1 MYEHDTIAAIATP
14 PGHGGIAI
22 IRVSGGRAEA
32 IAQSVFLPAQPW
44 EQLHSHHLYFGQVR
58 EPRTSQTLDQAM
70 LTLMRAPHSYTGEDT
85 AEIHCHG
92 GSFVSHRILETLL
105 AHGARLALPGEF
117 TKRAFLNG
125 RLDLSQA
132 EAVLDLIQAKSGRGL
147 TLAWEQLSGKLS
159 EQCTTLREQLIG
171 LTAHVEAFIDF
182 PEEDVPERTY
192 HEFSQ
197 DVSQLIAAI
206 ASLHATFAEGKVY
219 RDGIRT
225 VIVGKPNVGKSSV
238 LNALAGTERAIVTAI
253 PGTTRDVLE
262 ETIVVGEIP
271 LVVWDTAGLRHTL
284 DEVERIGVERARA
297 GIQQAELVL
306 AVFDAS
312 QPFDAEDEAV
322 CRDIQGKTV
331 LPLVN
336 KTDLPLAFA
345 FEEVQKRIDYCSPVF
360 VSAKNKTGFDLIK
373 EQIHSLI
380 FGSGADFSGEPT
392 SVQSDGGASGA
403 SGPSGQSGQ
412 DGPSVL
418 VTRVR
423 HRDALIKAEQCL
435 TNARDG
441 LNTGLPLDLVAVD
454 LRAGLDQI
462 GEITGHISSEDILD
476 QIFRE
481 FCIGK

>member
-22 IRVSGGRAEA
+22 IRISGGRAEA

-44 EQLHSHHLYFGQVR
+44 GQLHTHHLYLGQVR
-58 EPRTSQTLDQAM
+58 EPLTSRRLDQAM
-70 LTLMRAPHSYTGEDT
+70 LALMRAPHSYTGEDT

-92 GSFVSHRILETLL
+92 GSVLSHRILEVVL
-105 AHGARLALPGEF
+105 AQGARLALPGEF

-132 EAVLDLIQAKSGRGL
+132 EAVLDLIQAKSSRGL
-147 TLAWEQLSGKLS
+147 SLAWEQLSGRLS
-159 EQCTTLREQLIG
+159 DQCATFRDQLLG

-182 PEEDVPERTY
+182 PEEDVPDRTY

-197 DVSQLIAAI
+197 DLSQLISAI
-206 ASLHATFAEGKVY
+206 ARLYASFAEGKIY

-262 ETIVVGEIP
+262 ETIMIGEIP
-271 LVVWDTAGLRHTL
+271 LVVWDTAGIRCTT

-297 GIQQAELVL
+297 GIQHAELVL

-322 CRDIQGKTV
+322 CRDIQGKQI
-331 LPLVN
+331 LPLIN
-336 KTDLPLAFA
+336 KTDLPPAFEA
-345 FEEVQKRIDYCSPVF
+345 EEVQKRIHGSTPVF
-360 VSAKNKTGFDLIK
+360 VSARNKTGFDLMGR
-373 EQIHSLI
+373 QIHSLI
-380 FGSGADFSGEPT
+380 FGAGSDIVSEPT
-392 SVQSDGGASGA
+392 SAESDVGHNEQGI
-403 SGPSGQSGQ
+403 
-412 DGPSVL
+412 L
-418 VTRVR
+418 VTKVR
-423 HRDALIKAEQCL
+423 HRDALIKAEQYL
-435 TNARDG
+435 ANARDG
-441 LNTGLPLDLVAVD
+441 LNNGLPLDLVAVD